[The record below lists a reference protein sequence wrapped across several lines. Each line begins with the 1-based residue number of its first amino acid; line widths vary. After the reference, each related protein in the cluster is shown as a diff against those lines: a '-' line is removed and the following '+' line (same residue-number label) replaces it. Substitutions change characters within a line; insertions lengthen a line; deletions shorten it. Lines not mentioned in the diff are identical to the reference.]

1 MIFDNKYILVTS
13 ISTNLSER
21 EIFNIVKSRENY
33 FKKVHGLIR
42 KFWTR
47 DEKTGIYHGIF
58 EFESK
63 QHLEDYLK
71 TDFANSVSNVYK
83 TKEPVKL
90 QVLKVQKEQAN

>member
-1 MIFDNKYILVTS
+1 MSKIACLSLNS
-13 ISTNLSER
+13 QGTNAQFSVSLT
-21 EIFNIVKSRENY
+21 IAKSRENY